1 MKDSSFKLRF
11 VPISTTPAE
20 RNGYNNMKML
30 KSLILI
36 ALAATFVFS
45 LSACSGSS
53 DNSSGGTSGSGGGSE
68 LPTKSYL
75 IGCNTWG
82 TMPILMMYG
91 DECEYALKTLGM
103 TTSRA
108 SDDNNPD
115 KELQNVQNFI
125 SQGVDG
131 IALQGAGATVIP
143 QIAKECLDAKVPFA
157 MYNFPPRQD
166 FYEDMSA
173 NNEYFAGAVVSDLRA
188 DGYILGERAI
198 ADGHRTACMIGGNIG
213 DPNMDNRSGGFQEA
227 FEAGGG
233 VIVGEERCNDNSEC
247 LTKASSMFSAN
258 RDVDCVYIM
267 VSDYVEGTMTALD
280 TLGISGVDA
289 YLSAVNTISADYVR
303 DGRIVAGSGGTAFS
317 CNVGPTLLV
326 NMLDGHVIR
335 DENGNA
341 PFIRIPTSIVTQ
353 ANIDK
358 YMAAFFG
365 DGPAV
370 SEEVIKKLAYRF
382 NPDVTYQ
389 TYLDVI
395 ANDLTVDA
403 IIRSK
408 GL

>member
-1 MKDSSFKLRF
+1 MKKLKAI
-11 VPISTTPAE
+11 VVLVIIAA
-20 RNGYNNMKML
+20 
-30 KSLILI
+30 LITG
-36 ALAATFVFS
+36 LAACNGS
-45 LSACSGSS
+45 SGSS
-53 DNSSGGTSGSGGGSE
+53 TPSPGESGGSSG
-68 LPTKSYL
+68 LPTKQHL

-91 DECEYALKTLGM
+91 DECEYALHTLGM

-143 QIAKECLDAKVPFA
+143 QIATECLNAKVPFA
-157 MYNFPPRQD
+157 MYNFPPRDD
-166 FYEDMSA
+166 FYQDMSA
-173 NNEYFAGAVVSDLRA
+173 NNPYFAGAVVSDLRA

-213 DPNMDNRSGGFQEA
+213 DPNMDNRSGGFRDA

-233 VIVGEERCNDNSEC
+233 SIVGEERCNDNSEC

-267 VSDYVEGTMTALD
+267 VSDYVEGTMTALE
-280 TLGISGVDA
+280 TLGIEGVDA

-317 CNVGPTLLV
+317 CNVGPTLLI
-326 NMLDGHVIR
+326 NLLDGHAIR

-353 ANIDK
+353 ENIDK
-358 YMAAFFG
+358 YMQAFFG
-365 DGPAV
+365 DSPAV
-370 SEEVIKKLAYRF
+370 SEEVIRRLCYRF

-395 ANDLTVDA
+395 ANELTVDA

>member
-1 MKDSSFKLRF
+1 MKRAKSILFIVLTFSF
-11 VPISTTPAE
+11 VIS
-20 RNGYNNMKML
+20 
-30 KSLILI
+30 
-36 ALAATFVFS
+36 LAACQGS
-45 LSACSGSS
+45 PGSS
-53 DNSSGGTSGSGGGSE
+53 SPPASSPPASSPPAQSSGGGAAE
-68 LPTKSYL
+68 LPTKEYL

-82 TMPILMMYG
+82 TMPILMLYG
-91 DECEYALKTLGM
+91 DECEYTLHTLGM
-103 TTSRA
+103 KTSRA

-143 QIAKECLDAKVPFA
+143 QIATECMNAKVPFA

-173 NNEYFAGAVVSDLRA
+173 NNPYFAGAAVSDLWA
-188 DGYILGERAI
+188 DGSILGAKAI

-213 DPNMDNRSGGFQEA
+213 DPNMDNRSGGFKEA

-233 VIVGEERCNDNSEC
+233 TIVGEERCNDNSEC
-247 LTKASSMFSAN
+247 LTKATNMFSAS

-267 VSDYVEGTMTALD
+267 VSDYVEGTMTALE
-280 TLGISGVDA
+280 TLNIPGVA
-289 YLSAVNTISADYVR
+289 GYLSAVNTISADYIR
-303 DGRIVAGSGGTAFS
+303 DGRIVAGSGGTALS
-317 CNVGPTLLV
+317 CNVGPTLLI
-326 NMLDGHVIR
+326 NLLDGHVIR
-335 DENGNA
+335 DDKGNA
-341 PFIRIPTSIVTQ
+341 PFFRIPTSLVTKD
-353 ANIDK
+353 NIDK
-358 YMAAFFG
+358 FIEAFFG
-365 DGPAV
+365 AERAV
-370 SEEVIKKLAYRF
+370 APDIIKKLTYRF

-403 IIRSK
+403 VIKSK